1 MAQSG
6 SLDPWPL
13 SLAPHL
19 VNNDC
24 VGAELTGSVAHGRH
38 EVYVTAEITYRTVHV
53 CHQSLISTWVT
64 LCGTPGALAAATL
77 GLCWSDTIITLY
89 EVVLELRYGSA

>member
-24 VGAELTGSVAHGRH
+24 VGAELTGSIAHGCH
-38 EVYVTAEITYRTVHV
+38 EVYVTAEITYRTAHV
-53 CHQSLISTWVT
+53 CPQALISTWVT
-64 LCGTPGALAAATL
+64 LCATPGALAAATL